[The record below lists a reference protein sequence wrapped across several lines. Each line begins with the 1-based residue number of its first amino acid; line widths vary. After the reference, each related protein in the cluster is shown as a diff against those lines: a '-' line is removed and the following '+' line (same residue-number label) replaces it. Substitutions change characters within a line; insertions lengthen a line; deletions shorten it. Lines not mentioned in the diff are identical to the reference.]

1 MRVLFL
7 VPILMLGGCARQ
19 PELPTAWA
27 RADGQPVVSGLLDIA
42 TVDCKDEMQ
51 SPDGPLGG
59 TADKSGSGR
68 GTVDRFVNCMRDHGY
83 VQLKS

>member
-7 VPILMLGGCARQ
+7 VSILMLGGCARQ
-19 PELPTAWA
+19 PELPTAWT

-51 SPDGPLGG
+51 SLDGPLGG
-59 TADKSGSGR
+59 TADKSGSSR
-68 GTVDRFVNCMRDHGY
+68 STVDRFVSCMRDHGY